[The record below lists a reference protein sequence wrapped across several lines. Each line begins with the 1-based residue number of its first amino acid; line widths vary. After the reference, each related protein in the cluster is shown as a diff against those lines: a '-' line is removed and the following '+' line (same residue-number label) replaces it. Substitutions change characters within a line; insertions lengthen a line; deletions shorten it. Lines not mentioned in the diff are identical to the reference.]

1 METNID
7 EETLGNLLD
16 RVYFAKAER
25 DRVKQQAGDLE
36 RWLQNELN
44 KLKLKMKKLQKDFEQ
59 AEKLDTFQLYGEL
72 LMANA
77 YAIEKGLKE
86 VELVNYYDEN
96 EKTVIIP
103 LDTEK
108 QLHKMHKGIIV
119 AIQRQ
124 KQHY

>member
-1 METNID
+1 MKTS
-7 EETLGNLLD
+7 LGNLLD

-36 RWLQNELN
+36 KWLQNELN

-59 AEKLDTFQLYGEL
+59 AENLDTYQLFGEL

-77 YAIEKGLKE
+77 HAIEKGLKE

-96 EKTVIIP
+96 EKTVVIP
-103 LDTEK
+103 LDAEK
-108 QLHKMHKGIIV
+108 QLHKMHKSIIV
-119 AIQRQ
+119 VIQ
-124 KQHY
+124 KPKLHY